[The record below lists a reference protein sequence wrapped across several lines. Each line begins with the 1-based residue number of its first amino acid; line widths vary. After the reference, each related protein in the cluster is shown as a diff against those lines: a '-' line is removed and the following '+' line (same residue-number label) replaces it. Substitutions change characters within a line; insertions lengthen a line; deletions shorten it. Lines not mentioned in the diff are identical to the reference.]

1 MKKDN
6 TYFPLSNCLFGSV
19 KLTKNADLNR
29 YTYTGY
35 SIGFDSCSEFW
46 FPDGSIGKNDIIFR
60 ADMNSSVHVD
70 NKGKDILIPGEGPTQ
85 GLDDTTLRAEAKYL
99 INFTQSG
106 KRLY

>member
-1 MKKDN
+1 MINLYISYTLGPQWRKWN

-19 KLTKNADLNR
+19 KLTKSADLDR
-29 YTYTGY
+29 CKYTGY
-35 SIGFDSCSEFW
+35 SIGFDSCSKFW
-46 FPDGSIGKNDIIFR
+46 FPDGSNG
-60 ADMNSSVHVD
+60 S
-70 NKGKDILIPGEGPTQ
+70 KGKDILIPGEGPTQ